1 MEHTGNL
8 SLREPEE
15 KDHYEFEAN
24 LSYKVSLRQAWIP
37 QWDPISASSKT
48 KQNSNKM
55 QSPPSQTKQ
64 RHSDG
69 VGAVTQEK
77 RLSQELFLRAS
88 FTRRKSL
95 VLYLS
100 PIIDQS
106 LEVTE
111 LQERIV
117 TLGRAAFFSGGK
129 LSERRGAES
138 WLSAPSPG

>member
-1 MEHTGNL
+1 M
-8 SLREPEE
+8 
-15 KDHYEFEAN
+15 
-24 LSYKVSLRQAWIP
+24 
-37 QWDPISASSKT
+37 
-48 KQNSNKM
+48 QNS
-55 QSPPSQTKQ
+55 PSQTKQ

-95 VLYLS
+95 VLDLS

-111 LQERIV
+111 LQKRIV
-117 TLGRAAFFSGGK
+117 TLGREAFFSGGK
-129 LSERRGAES
+129 LSERHGAES
-138 WLSAPSPG
+138 RLSAPSPG